1 MPDVDQMKEGKKY
14 YTDVPQK
21 TEGFFLKGS
30 NSLDWGMKNRLA
42 RIFNSETGRTVM
54 LAVDHGYF
62 QGPTTGLER
71 IDINIL
77 PLVPYA
83 DTLMLTRGILRSIVP
98 PSTTK
103 PIVLRVSGG
112 TSILSEL
119 SNEEIAVDIEESIR
133 LNVCAMAVQVFIGGE
148 YERQSIINMTKM
160 VDIGNR
166 YGIPTLAV
174 TAVGT
179 DMARDARYFRLATR
193 ICAELG
199 AHYIKS
205 YYIEDGFET
214 VTASCPVPIVMAGGK
229 KLPELDALT
238 MAYNAIQQ
246 GASGVDMGRN
256 IFQSDSPVSMLQAVR
271 AVVHNNETPQKA
283 LDLYNTLK
291 NQEPA

>member
-1 MPDVDQMKEGKKY
+1 MPDIDQMKEGKKY

-21 TEGFFLKGS
+21 NDGFFLKGS

-42 RIFNSETGRTVM
+42 RIFNPETGRTVM

-71 IDINIL
+71 IDLNIV
-77 PLVPYA
+77 PLIPHA
-83 DTLMLTRGILRSIVP
+83 DTLMLTRGILRSLVP

-103 PIVLRVSGG
+103 SIVLRVSGG

-148 YERQSIINMTKM
+148 YEKQSIINMTKM

-199 AHYIKS
+199 AQYIKS

-214 VTASCPVPIVMAGGK
+214 VAASCPVPIVMAGGK
-229 KLPELDALT
+229 KIPEIDALT

-256 IFQSDSPVSMLQAVR
+256 IFQSDSPVSMLQAVK

-283 LDLYNTLK
+283 LDLYNTLQ
-291 NQEPA
+291 NQESA